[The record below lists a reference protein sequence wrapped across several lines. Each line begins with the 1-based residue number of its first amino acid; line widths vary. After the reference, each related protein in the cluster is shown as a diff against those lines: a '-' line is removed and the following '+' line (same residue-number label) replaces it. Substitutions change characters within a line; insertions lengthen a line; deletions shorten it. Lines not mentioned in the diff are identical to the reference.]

1 MPKFNKGDRIVTKSG
16 VHGTVLTVLDGNYY
30 AVQFDGRELS
40 KVHESVMKAENS
52 CALNSKFKVG
62 DKVTDGDAV
71 YLITGV
77 TGLDYIWKCIS
88 GTPNPHWSK
97 GGEKEWAE
105 EQVEIVNSCVKNAEA
120 KDSKGN
126 ILKDGD
132 YAVATV
138 GPLKG
143 KRVEIISVH
152 SRANIY
158 VQDDTGAIKIID
170 GAYLVKNDAPRGLT
184 SSSKFRL
191 KEDFHDAEGSYK
203 KGSVFPMYA
212 YGGISP
218 KYGTMV
224 VPGRVS
230 TLQIPWEKLEVVNAG
245 YPVAVWIEKRGDFKW
260 TVCDDASGVVIKDF
274 RNLNEAKD
282 FALRNGW
289 KVVRVLN
296 SSVAANSTREI
307 VQKALNRKATNA
319 DAVPTYIGNGVYK
332 VGDIVNYNGS
342 AWEVVS
348 KSQLGVGNGLA
359 KIAYGLKSTKTG
371 VIVKGVPEHNISPK
385 NTLVVKNTQGDALSS
400 ATYAIGKAMN
410 YLRDSVQS
418 LNAYFQYSLR
428 EGASEKDIATDKQ
441 LRTEVKRVRS
451 QLIAEISSITALEK
465 TVSKLQGIA
474 DGAGF

>member
-16 VHGTVLTVLDGNYY
+16 IHGTVQTVLDGNYY

-126 ILKDGD
+126 VLKDGD
-132 YAVATV
+132 YAIATV

-170 GAYLVKNDAPRGLT
+170 GAYLVKNDAPQGKT
-184 SSSKFRL
+184 I
-191 KEDFHDAEGSYK
+191 
-203 KGSVFPMYA
+203 SVGTRVRSDND
-212 YGGISP
+212 GGC
-218 KYGTMV
+218 
-224 VPGRVS
+224 
-230 TLQIPWEKLEVVNAG
+230 
-245 YPVAVWIEKRGDFKW
+245 AV
-260 TVCDDASGVVIKDF
+260 
-274 RNLNEAKD
+274 
-282 FALRNGW
+282 
-289 KVVRVLN
+289 
-296 SSVAANSTREI
+296 NSTREI

-319 DAVPTYIGNGVYK
+319 DAAPTYIGNGVYK

-348 KSQLGVGNGLA
+348 KSQLGIGNGQA

-428 EGASEKDIATDKQ
+428 EDASEKDIATDKQ

-465 TVSKLQGIA
+465 AVSKLRGIA

>member
-40 KVHESVMKAENS
+40 KVHESMMKAENS

-170 GAYLVKNDAPRGLT
+170 GAYLVKNNENTIRSAVRITD
-184 SSSKFRL
+184 
-191 KEDFHDAEGSYK
+191 
-203 KGSVFPMYA
+203 KGAMWNSC
-212 YGGISP
+212 GC
-218 KYGTMV
+218 
-224 VPGRVS
+224 
-230 TLQIPWEKLEVVNAG
+230 
-245 YPVAVWIEKRGDFKW
+245 AV
-260 TVCDDASGVVIKDF
+260 
-274 RNLNEAKD
+274 
-282 FALRNGW
+282 
-289 KVVRVLN
+289 
-296 SSVAANSTREI
+296 NSTREI

-319 DAVPTYIGNGVYK
+319 DAAPTYIGNGVYK

-342 AWEVVS
+342 AWKVVS
-348 KSQLGVGNGLA
+348 KSQLGIGNGQA

-428 EGASEKDIATDKQ
+428 EGASEKDVATDKQ

>member
-16 VHGTVLTVLDGNYY
+16 VHGTVQTVLDGNYY

-62 DKVTDGDAV
+62 DKVTDGNAV

-105 EQVEIVNSCVKNAEA
+105 EQVEIVNSCVKNAEV

-126 ILKDGD
+126 VLKDGD
-132 YAVATV
+132 YAIATV

-143 KRVEIISVH
+143 KRVEIVSIH

-158 VQDDTGAIKIID
+158 IEDDAGKIRIID

-191 KEDFHDAEGSYK
+191 KEDFHDSEGSYK
-203 KGSVFPMYA
+203 KGSVFPIYA

-230 TLQIPWEKLEVVNAG
+230 TLQIPWEKLEVVNA
-245 YPVAVWIEKRGDFKW
+245 
-260 TVCDDASGVVIKDF
+260 SH
-274 RNLNEAKD
+274 
-282 FALRNGW
+282 
-289 KVVRVLN
+289 
-296 SSVAANSTREI
+296 STREI

-319 DAVPTYIGNGVYK
+319 DVAPTYIGNGVYK

-348 KSQLGVGNGLA
+348 KSQLGIGNGQA

-385 NTLVVKNTQGDALSS
+385 NTLVIKNTQGDALSS

-418 LNAYFQYSLR
+418 LNTYFQYSLR
-428 EGASEKDIATDKQ
+428 EGASEKDVATDKQ

-465 TVSKLQGIA
+465 TVSKLRGIA

>member
-16 VHGTVLTVLDGNYY
+16 VHGTVQTVLDGNYY

-77 TGLDYIWKCIS
+77 TGLDYIWKCIG

-105 EQVEIVNSCVKNAEA
+105 EQVEIVNSCVKNAEV

-126 ILKDGD
+126 VLKDGD
-132 YAVATV
+132 YAIATV

-143 KRVEIISVH
+143 KRVEIVSIH

-158 VQDDTGAIKIID
+158 IEDDTGKIRIID

-184 SSSKFRL
+184 ASTKLCL

-224 VPGRVS
+224 APGRVS
-230 TLQIPWEKLEVVNAG
+230 TLQIPWEKLEVANASH
-245 YPVAVWIEKRGDFKW
+245 PVAVWIEKRGDFKW

-289 KVVRVLN
+289 KVIRVLN
-296 SSVAANSTREI
+296 SSVVTNDNPKYASLERELKNALTSHNENTIRSAVCITDKGAMWNSCGCAVNSTREI

-319 DAVPTYIGNGVYK
+319 DAVSPENIQREVAADLTKLDKRTTDEIAKQVESFCYWMESNIGRQVEYYKRIIKENGIT
-332 VGDIVNYNGS
+332 D
-342 AWEVVS
+342 
-348 KSQLGVGNGLA
+348 A
-359 KIAYGLKSTKTG
+359 KITAQLSAIEKHVKS
-371 VIVKGVPEHNISPK
+371 VCD
-385 NTLVVKNTQGDALSS
+385 Q
-400 ATYAIGKAMN
+400 
-410 YLRDSVQS
+410 
-418 LNAYFQYSLR
+418 
-428 EGASEKDIATDKQ
+428 
-441 LRTEVKRVRS
+441 VKR
-451 QLIAEISSITALEK
+451 IK
-465 TVSKLQGIA
+465 
-474 DGAGF
+474 